1 MRRPTVVGYE
11 VRMRYPIRLL
21 FACAGLAGCVHPR
34 LLTRAELEPVP
45 PHRLALSVLEPRR
58 IVSVDGVSI
67 AVHDSD
73 PTGAK
78 PAIVC
83 LHAIGHG
90 GGDYAEFER
99 TFRDRFRVITV
110 DWPGHGASQQ
120 DLQPASARRYAE
132 LLLGL
137 LDALGIEHPIFL
149 GNSIGGAAAMALAH
163 QHPERVRA
171 LVLCNPGGLDPG
183 GFFAGL
189 FVDHLVSRF
198 RRGVAGEARFREW
211 FADYY
216 SDILLGPEAEPR
228 RVAIVAAGYES
239 APRLV
244 EAWTSFARPEAD
256 LRSGLPSLRMP
267 VFVGWAMRDGLV
279 QWSRNHAAMTSI
291 PGATIVR
298 FEHSGHAPFLEEP
311 AAFNAALTP
320 FLVALP

>member
-1 MRRPTVVGYE
+1 MRRPPAVGYE
-11 VRMRYPIRLL
+11 VRMYHAIRIL
-21 FACAGLAGCVHPR
+21 FACAGLAGCVHSR
-34 LLTRAELEPVP
+34 LLTPTELEPVP
-45 PHRLALSVLEPRR
+45 PRRLALAVSEPRR
-58 IVSVDGVSI
+58 FVVVDGVSI

-120 DLQPASARRYAE
+120 DLQPASARRYAT

-137 LDALGIEHPIFL
+137 LDELGLERPVLF
-149 GNSIGGAAAMALAH
+149 GNSIGGAAAIALAQ
-163 QHPERVRA
+163 QHPDRVRA

-189 FVDHLVSRF
+189 FINHLVSRF
-198 RRGVAGEARFREW
+198 QRGVAGEARFHEW

-216 SDILLGPEAEPR
+216 ADILLGPEAEPR

-244 EAWTSFARPEAD
+244 EAWTSFAQPEAD
-256 LRSGLPSLRMP
+256 LRSGLPALRMP

-279 QWSRNHAAMTSI
+279 QWSRNRDAVTSI
-291 PGATIVR
+291 PGATFVR

-311 AAFNAALTP
+311 AAFNAAVTP
-320 FLVALP
+320 FLTTLP

>member
-1 MRRPTVVGYE
+1 MRRPHAVGYE
-11 VRMRYPIRLL
+11 VRMRHALRLL
-21 FACAGLAGCVHPR
+21 LACAGLAGCAPTR

-45 PHRLALSVLEPRR
+45 PRRFALAVSEPRR
-58 IVSVDGVSI
+58 AIVVDGVSI

-99 TFRDRFRVITV
+99 TFRDGFRVITL

-120 DLQPASARRYAE
+120 DPQPASARRYAT

-137 LDALGIEHPIFL
+137 LDELGLDRPVLF
-149 GNSIGGAAAMALAH
+149 GNSIGGAAAIALAQ
-163 QHPERVRA
+163 QHPNRVRA

-189 FVDHLVSRF
+189 FIDHLVSRF
-198 RRGVAGEARFREW
+198 QRGVAGEARFHQW

-216 SDILLGPEAEPR
+216 ADILLGSEAEPR

-244 EAWTSFARPEAD
+244 EAWTSFAQPESD

-279 QWSRNHAAMTSI
+279 QWSRNLDAVTSI
-291 PGATIVR
+291 PGAMLVH
-298 FEHSGHAPFLEEP
+298 FENSGHAPFLEEP
-311 AAFNAALTP
+311 AAFNAAVTP
-320 FLVALP
+320 FLEALP

>member
-1 MRRPTVVGYE
+1 MRHAV
-11 VRMRYPIRLL
+11 RLL
-21 FACAGLAGCVHPR
+21 LACAGFAGRAPTR
-34 LLTRAELEPVP
+34 ILTRGELEPVP
-45 PHRLALSVLEPRR
+45 PRRFALAVSEPRR
-58 IVSVDGVSI
+58 TIAVDGVSI

-99 TFRDRFRVITV
+99 EFRDRFRVITV
-110 DWPGHGASQQ
+110 DWPGHGASQH
-120 DLQPASARRYAE
+120 DLQPASARRYAS
-132 LLLGL
+132 LLLEL
-137 LDALGIEHPIFL
+137 LDAMGLDQPILF
-149 GNSIGGAAAMALAH
+149 GNSIGGAAAIALAQ
-163 QHPERVRA
+163 QHPDRVRA
-171 LVLCNPGGLDPG
+171 LMLCNPGGLDPG

-189 FVDHLVSRF
+189 FIDHLVSRF
-198 RRGVAGEARFREW
+198 RRGVVGEARFRDW

-216 SDILLGPEAEPR
+216 ADILLGPEAEPR

-244 EAWTSFARPEAD
+244 EAWTSFAQPEAD
-256 LRSGLPSLRMP
+256 LRSSLPLLRMP

-279 QWSRNHAAMTSI
+279 QWSRNREAVTLI
-291 PGATIVR
+291 PGATLVR

-311 AAFNAALTP
+311 TAFNVAVTPLLAALQ
-320 FLVALP
+320 